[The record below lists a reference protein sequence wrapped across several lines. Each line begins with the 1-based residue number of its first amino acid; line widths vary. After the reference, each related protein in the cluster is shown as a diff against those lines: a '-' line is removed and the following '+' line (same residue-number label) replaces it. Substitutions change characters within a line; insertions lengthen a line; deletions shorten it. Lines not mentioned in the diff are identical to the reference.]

1 MSASSSKKV
10 LYAALIGNALIA
22 VSKFIASFM
31 TGSSAMMSEGIH
43 SLVDTGNQVLL
54 LHGIKQAQ
62 KPADENFPY
71 GHGKEIYFWSF
82 VVAIMIFALG
92 AGISLYEGIHHVME
106 PKEISNP
113 MINYIVLGLAVLFE
127 GAALF
132 VAVKEFNKTRG
143 KQGYF
148 EAVHTGKDPS
158 LFVVLFEDA
167 AAILGLFV
175 AFIGI
180 AIAQAT
186 GNYIFDG
193 IASIV
198 IGLILAGTSLWMAV
212 ETKSLLIGESA
223 NLPIRKG
230 IDELVA
236 EIEEIECVN
245 EALTMHMG
253 PDYILVNISADF
265 APNIDS
271 DQVENAI
278 AVLETRI
285 KTRFPAVKKV
295 FIEAESKEHFKRV
308 SAYEQ
313 TQGESK

>member
-1 MSASSSKKV
+1 MASGSKKV
-10 LYAALIGNALIA
+10 IYAAMLGNGLIA
-22 VSKFIASFM
+22 IAKFVGAFI

-43 SLVDTGNQVLL
+43 SLVDTGNQILL
-54 LHGIKQAQ
+54 LHGIKQSQ

-92 AGISLYEGIHHVME
+92 AGISLYEGIHHVLE
-106 PKEISNP
+106 PKEIANP

-132 VAVKEFNKTRG
+132 VAVKEFNKTKG
-143 KQGYF
+143 EQGYF

-193 IASIV
+193 IASII
-198 IGLILAGTSLWMAV
+198 IGCILAGTSLWMAV

-265 APNIDS
+265 APNINS
-271 DQVENAI
+271 DQVEDAI

-285 KTRFPAVKKV
+285 KTRFPTVKKV
-295 FIEAESKEHFKRV
+295 FIEAESKEHFKRI
-308 SAYEQ
+308 SDDEQ
-313 TQGESK
+313 A